1 MWGTTRQEQDEWPAH
16 GLCWLDGHLE
26 ARSMQISLCQITLVW
41 VSYKSPLAPVP
52 YAFMAHRTYVK
63 EQKNSHTESDQ
74 QSI

>member
-41 VSYKSPLAPVP
+41 VSFLEKSTCTGALCLYGPQNI
-52 YAFMAHRTYVK
+52 RK
-63 EQKNSHTESDQ
+63 GTEK
-74 QSI
+74 